1 MAFLKFTALA
11 FAISK
16 RSFTDQS
23 LLSIGCVFTIRFA
36 AACFLI
42 ALVPLEHSRTL
53 RPSFL
58 LSFYLSTD
66 LIFNVVPIG
75 SPWPADSSLEVKRF
89 LAASIGIELILLA
102 LETVE
107 KRRWLL
113 TYHTAVPRE
122 STSGPFSRLLFLW
135 LNHLLKA
142 GYTNMLTPD
151 CILPPVH
158 EGLESIM
165 LFEDFAVAW
174 ENSEFHA
181 FTLSIMQLRVSDQ
194 RRRPRS

>member
-1 MAFLKFTALA
+1 M
-11 FAISK
+11 
-16 RSFTDQS
+16 
-23 LLSIGCVFTIRFA
+23 
-36 AACFLI
+36 
-42 ALVPLEHSRTL
+42 
-53 RPSFL
+53 
-58 LSFYLSTD
+58 
-66 LIFNVVPIG
+66 VPIG

-113 TYHTAVPRE
+113 TYHAAVPRE

-158 EGLESIM
+158 EGLESIL